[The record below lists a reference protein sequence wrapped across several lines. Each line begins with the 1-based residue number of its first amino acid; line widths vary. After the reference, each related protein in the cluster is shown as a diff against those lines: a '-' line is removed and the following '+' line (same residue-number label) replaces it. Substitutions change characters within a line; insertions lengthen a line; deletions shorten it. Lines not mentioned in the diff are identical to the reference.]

1 MVKRIDHIGVIVQ
14 DLEGMSRLLSEVL
27 GMELTR
33 TLDVPERRLRARFF
47 RCGDVDVELVELGDP
62 EERAQR
68 LGEGPTRIEHIAI
81 EVDDVA
87 ATQQE
92 MSGHGMRMTTP
103 EPQRLGPTS
112 SIFTEPDSSG
122 GVVLQFLQRFT

>member
-1 MVKRIDHIGVIVQ
+1 MLKRIDHIGVIVQ

-33 TLDVPERRLRARFF
+33 TLDIPERRLRARFF

-68 LGEGPTRIEHIAI
+68 LGAGPTRIEHIAI
-81 EVDDVA
+81 EVDDVVG
-87 ATQQE
+87 TQQE
-92 MSGHGMRMTTP
+92 MAEHGVQMTTA

-112 SIFTEPDSSG
+112 SVFSQPDSSG

>member
-1 MVKRIDHIGVIVQ
+1 MLKRIDHVGVIVQ

-62 EERAQR
+62 EERARR
-68 LGEGPTRIEHIAI
+68 LGDGPTRIEHIAI

-87 ATQQE
+87 GTQSE
-92 MSGHGMRMTTP
+92 MAEHGIRMTTP
-103 EPQRLGPTS
+103 EPQRLGPTA
-112 SIFTEPDSSG
+112 SIFSQPDTSG
-122 GVVLQFLQRFT
+122 GVMLQFLQRVG

>member
-1 MVKRIDHIGVIVQ
+1 MPKRIDHIGVIVE

-33 TLDVPERRLRARFF
+33 TLDLPERRLRARFY

-68 LGEGPTRIEHIAI
+68 LGAGPTRIEHIAF
-81 EVDDVA
+81 EVDDVVG
-87 ATQQE
+87 TQRE
-92 MSGHGMRMTTP
+92 MAERGIRMTTS

-112 SIFTEPDSSG
+112 SIFSEPDSSG
-122 GVVLQFLQRFT
+122 GVILQFLQRMT